1 MERADTVAVSRERL
15 NEGMTYEQ
23 FVAAMTKNQDRLR
36 ASEQATTIDEADLAF
51 FRRLPAPLDVLVLA
65 EDWCGDVIANL
76 PVLEKLAQETG
87 KLRPHIFLRDQN
99 DDLMSQFLKDG
110 QFKSIPVFVP
120 FDAGMREL
128 GRFIERPADFN
139 TLRAQRR
146 QELYA
151 THPELGDPA
160 APVDSL
166 TDEQRTARQ
175 TLLAQLEAELV
186 PERVRMVVRDLRQ
199 MVEGAAG

>member
-1 MERADTVAVSRERL
+1 MAVSRDRL

-23 FVAAMTKNQDRLR
+23 FIAAMTKNQDRLQ
-36 ASEQATTIDEADLAF
+36 ASEQATLIDEADLEF

-76 PVLEKLAQETG
+76 PVLAKLAKETG
-87 KLRPHIFLRDQN
+87 KLRPRIFLRDQN

-120 FDAGMREL
+120 FDAHLREL

-146 QELYA
+146 TELYA
-151 THPELGDPA
+151 THPEIGDPA

-175 TLLAQLEAELV
+175 ALLAQLEAELV
-186 PERVRMVVRDLRQ
+186 PERVRMVVRDLRH
-199 MVEGAAG
+199 MVEHVAS